1 MHDFVIV
8 GAGSA
13 GCVLANRLSAA
24 GADVLLLEAGGN
36 DDHPGIRTPGLIGS
50 LEGSHFDWGYRS
62 VPQKALYGRRI
73 ACPRGRVLGGTSS
86 LNYMVYARGCR
97 GDFDLWE
104 SLGASGWSYADVL
117 PYFTKAETN
126 ASFQDAYHGS
136 SGPLQVKHADTHD
149 PLNDIFLDAAVAAGF
164 PLNDDFN
171 GAEAMGFGRYQATI
185 GPNGRSSTAEAYL
198 RPALKDHANLRVV
211 THAMTTRLVLEGT
224 RVKGVEYVT
233 PEGLHV
239 AEGRETIVSGGAVNS
254 PQLLMLSGIG
264 ESEELKAAGVT
275 PRHHL
280 PGVGKNLQDHFRV
293 TVRVEID
300 QPLTLFGL
308 PTEAAVAAV
317 DEFAALGTGIFATN
331 HLEAGGFFSCDP
343 KEIWP
348 DTQLFFAKNFGAVS
362 GDGGGSPDR
371 HGFHFGAY
379 INRPTSTGTVR
390 LGSAHP
396 FDPPVIDPNYLA
408 TAKDR
413 WLAVEIVRHARRI
426 AHAKPF
432 EAIGAREIF
441 PGPEAQSDEAILDYI
456 RRTGSTT
463 WHLSCTCKMGVDE
476 MAVVDPELRVHGIE
490 GLRVAD
496 ASVMPTVPSANTN
509 AAVIMIGEKAS
520 DLILATASSA
530 IGTSAGAV

>member
-1 MHDFVIV
+1 MYDYVIV

-24 GADVLLLEAGGN
+24 GADVLLLEAGGS

-62 VPQKALYGRRI
+62 VPQRELYGRRI

-97 GDFDLWE
+97 GDFDAWE
-104 SLGASGWSYADVL
+104 SLGASGWSYDDVL
-117 PYFTKAETN
+117 PYFIKAETN
-126 ASFQDAYHGS
+126 ASFQDAFHGN
-136 SGPLQVKHADTHD
+136 SGPLQVRHVHTED

-171 GAEAMGFGRYQATI
+171 GAETMGFGRYQATI
-185 GPNGRSSTAEAYL
+185 GPNGRSNTAEAYL
-198 RPALKDHANLRVV
+198 RPAMQAHANLTVA
-211 THAMTTRLVLEGT
+211 THAMTTRLVVEGT
-224 RVKGVEYVT
+224 RVRGVEYLDAD
-233 PEGLHV
+233 GLHV
-239 AEGRETIVSGGAVNS
+239 VKARETIVSGGAVNS

-264 ESEELKAAGVT
+264 DAEELKAVGVT

-293 TVRVEID
+293 MVRVEID

-308 PTEAAVAAV
+308 PEAVAVAAI
-317 DEFAALGTGIFATN
+317 DEFATHQTGIFATN
-331 HLEAGGFFSCDP
+331 HIEAGGFFSCDP
-343 KEIWP
+343 SEVWP
-348 DTQLFFAKNFGAVS
+348 DTQLFFSKSFGSVS
-362 GDGGGSPDR
+362 GDGGGNADR

-379 INRPTSTGTVR
+379 INRPTSAGTVR

-396 FDPPVIDPNYLA
+396 FDPPAIDPNYLA
-408 TAKDR
+408 TAKDK
-413 WLAVEIVRHARRI
+413 WLSIEIVRHSRRI
-426 AHAKPF
+426 AQAKPF
-432 EAIGAREIF
+432 EAIGAREIY
-441 PGPEAQSDEAILDYI
+441 PGPDAQSDEDILDYI

-463 WHLSCTCKMGVDE
+463 WHLSCTCKIGVDE
-476 MAVVDPELRVHGIE
+476 NAVVDPELRVRGLE

-509 AAVIMIGEKAS
+509 ASVIMIAEKAS
-520 DLILATASSA
+520 DMILSRQ
-530 IGTSAGAV
+530 